1 MLTEIKM
8 DKKERHKVLHIE
20 RLKERDR
27 YNKIEKNKKRY
38 DRNKDIEMGRKRKN
52 IITKRHRQTKAE
64 T

>member
-8 DKKERHKVLHIE
+8 DKKDRHKVLHTE

-27 YNKIEKNKKRY
+27 YDKIETKKKRY
-38 DRNKDIEMGRKRKN
+38 DRHKEIEMGRKRKN